1 MSINII
7 NGSRLPD
14 PYKHSHIQRIPIHI
28 VEANDELLSTLYI
41 RCSLDAFMLYVVC
54 PIAFLPGY
62 VTMVVSASKSIQLP
76 SLGPQMFPFRLCF
89 SFLHTLGRERGSVI
103 VRLVNHHVSSGMW
116 SWGLLAAC
124 AADHVAW
131 WWKCKWVSYYYHGHK
146 YTIDTDVV
154 NNVHWPI
161 GLGDSGS
168 RWTLWKFSQWNIILL
183 S

>member
-14 PYKHSHIQRIPIHI
+14 PYKHSHIHRIPIHI

-41 RCSLDAFMLYVVC
+41 RCLLDAFMLYVVC
-54 PIAFLPGY
+54 AR
-62 VTMVVSASKSIQLP
+62 LP
-76 SLGPQMFPFRLCF
+76 SYLDMLQWWYLHPNPSWGPQMFPFRLCF
-89 SFLHTLGRERGSVI
+89 SFLHTLGGERECVI

-168 RWTLWKFSQWNIILL
+168 RLTLWTFSVSSII
-183 S
+183 